1 VTETTSDRGAAARA
15 EPFVEPVGTVFLALA
30 TLAAMVL
37 RLYHLGHQS
46 LWVDESFTWDLVAP
60 GRGLRF
66 WPQILDAYQGPL
78 YHAAAWVAV
87 RIAPTVA
94 ALRTPAA
101 VAGVIT
107 VPIMGL
113 LAGRLFGA
121 TTGRLAALLLA
132 ISPFHVWYS
141 QEGRGYAFL
150 VLFAAA
156 SALVYLRLSEGR
168 PAWRD
173 ALVMAALI
181 GAGLLSN
188 LTFVFLLAGYGLS
201 MLASSRPRDARGWAV
216 WTVALGGGVLLAL
229 PWLLKATGIW
239 AVDRVLPGADLGD
252 ALRAGTT
259 FTPWALPFTGFSLVY
274 GFSFGPSLLDLHL
287 PDRLTMI
294 RNNAPELAAAGMIA
308 LVAVFSALRGLRGR
322 QWLAIAWILVPL
334 AGVILLAVRNVKPY
348 NVRYVAP
355 VLPFV
360 LALIAYGAVRL
371 RRPWNLALAQALL
384 LVFLLS
390 LTHYYFDDRY
400 AKAEVRGA
408 VAHIA
413 ARGERDLP
421 ILAPNVGPVVKFYDG
436 GLHDVLGCGNEPT
449 IETAAEAD
457 ALLARQLE
465 GRQAAW
471 VVSSHTWH
479 LDPQDLLPAALARQG
494 TLIRTHEGPGVAVDL
509 WRRSSPVKEGP

>member
-1 VTETTSDRGAAARA
+1 MPSDRQAAARA
-15 EPFVEPVGTVFLALA
+15 EPFAEPVGAVFLALA
-30 TLAAMVL
+30 TLAALVL

-46 LWVDESFTWDLVAP
+46 LWVDEFFTWDLIAP
-60 GRGLRF
+60 GRGLHF

-87 RIAPTVA
+87 RIEPTVA
-94 ALRTPAA
+94 ALRAPAA
-101 VAGVIT
+101 MAGVIT

-121 TTGRLAALLLA
+121 PAGRLAALLLA
-132 ISPFHVWYS
+132 VSPFHIWYS

-156 SALVYLRLSEGR
+156 SALVYLRMSEGR
-168 PAWRD
+168 PTWRD
-173 ALVMAALI
+173 GLAMAALV
-181 GAGLLSN
+181 GAGLASN
-188 LTFVFLLAGYGLS
+188 LTFVFLLAAYGFS
-201 MLASSRPRDARGWAV
+201 MLASSRPRDIRGWAV

-274 GFSFGPSLLDLHL
+274 GFSFGPSLLELHL
-287 PDRLTMI
+287 PDRLTVV
-294 RNNAPELAAAGMIA
+294 RENVPELAAAGLIA
-308 LVAVFSALRGLRGR
+308 LIAVLSALRGLRRR
-322 QWLAIAWILVPL
+322 QWLVVAWILVPL
-334 AGVILLAVRNVKPY
+334 AGVILLAVRNVKPF

-360 LALIAYGAVRL
+360 LALIASGAVRL

-384 LVFLLS
+384 LVFLIS
-390 LTHYYFDDRY
+390 LTQYYFDDRY
-400 AKAEVRGA
+400 AKAEVCGA

-421 ILAPNVGPVVKFYDG
+421 ILAPNVGAVVKFYDRG
-436 GLHDVLGCGNEPT
+436 AHEVLGCGNEPT
-449 IETAAEAD
+449 LETAADAD
-457 ALLARQLE
+457 ALLVRQLA

-471 VVSSHTWH
+471 VVSSYTWN
-479 LDPQDLLPAALARQG
+479 LDPHDLLPAALARQG
-494 TLIRTHEGPGVAVDL
+494 ALIRTHEGPGVAVDL